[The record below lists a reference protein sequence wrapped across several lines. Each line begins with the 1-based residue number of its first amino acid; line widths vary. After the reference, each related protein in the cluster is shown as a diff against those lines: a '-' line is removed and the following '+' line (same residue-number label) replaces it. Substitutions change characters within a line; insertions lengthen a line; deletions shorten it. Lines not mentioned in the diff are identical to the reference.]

1 MPLAPAHLDTHSES
15 PLLQDTPIG
24 VSDTLGRPLRDLRIS
39 VTDRCNFRCT
49 YCMPREV
56 FGPEHVF
63 LKNTELLSFEE
74 IVRVARI
81 FVRAGV
87 SKLRITGGEPLLRPN
102 LPNLIQSLSLL
113 PGVTDVALTTN
124 GSVLEKLALDLKK
137 AGLHRLTVSLDAL
150 DEAIFQTLSDT
161 QVPVETVL
169 RGIEQAH
176 SLGFAPI
183 KINVVVKRGMNE
195 SEIVPL
201 ARHFARPGFVLR
213 FIEYMDVGNTNGWRL
228 DDVVP
233 AREILERLSEFGPL
247 EALTAN
253 YPGETAKRYRFKGT
267 GSEFGIIA
275 SVSSPFCSNCTRA
288 RISANGKLHTCLF
301 SEAGTDL
308 RAHLRNGSDDETL
321 KEVIRSAWTE
331 RKDRYSE
338 IRSSLSQTPQ
348 KTEMSVLG
356 G

>member
-1 MPLAPAHLDTHSES
+1 MPLAPAHLNTHSDSLHVPEA
-15 PLLQDTPIG
+15 PVG
-24 VSDTLGRPLRDLRIS
+24 VSDMLGRPLRDLRIS

-56 FGPEHVF
+56 FGPEHAF
-63 LKNTELLSFEE
+63 LKTTELLSFEE
-74 IVRVARI
+74 IIRVARI

-102 LPNLIQSLSLL
+102 LPSLIQSLSLL

-124 GSVLEKLALDLKK
+124 GSVLERLASDLKK
-137 AGLHRLTVSLDAL
+137 AGLNRLTVSLDAL
-150 DEAIFQTLSDT
+150 DETIFQKLSDT

-176 SLGFAPI
+176 GLGFAPI
-183 KINVVVKRGMNE
+183 KVNVVVKRGVNE
-195 SEIVPL
+195 TEIVPL

-233 AREILERLSEFGPL
+233 AAEILERLSEFAPL

-253 YPGETAKRYRFKGT
+253 YPGETAKRYRFKRS
-267 GSEFGIIA
+267 GSEIGIIA
-275 SVSSPFCSNCTRA
+275 SVSAPFCSNCTRA

-308 RAHLRNGSDDETL
+308 RSHLRDGSDDEVL
-321 KEVIRSAWTE
+321 KEVIRSAWAG